1 MRLAILSDIH
11 GNLPALEAVLADLD
25 RRGLD
30 QIVNLGDNAS
40 GPLWPRET
48 MAVLREKNAWIHVS
62 GNHDRQLVRDPPE
75 SHGASDRYAYER
87 LDAADL
93 AWLATLPSEARFE
106 DLLLC
111 HGIPG
116 DDNRYLLE
124 AVSGGTAHLAL
135 ASVIS
140 GLLGDERESLVLCG
154 HSHTPRIVRLDAATT
169 VANPGSV
176 GLQAYE
182 HDVPEPHVVEVGSPH
197 ARYLVLERPGGPGN
211 PGDPGGQGGSWRFE
225 LVALPYDHD
234 AAADQAARN
243 GRPDWERALR
253 TGLLRG

>member
-25 RRGLD
+25 RRRPD
-30 QIVNLGDNAS
+30 QIINLGDNAS

-48 MAVLREKNAWIHVS
+48 LALLRQKSAWIHIS
-62 GNHDRQLVRDPPE
+62 GNHDRQLVRDAPE

-93 AWLATLPSEARFE
+93 AWLAGLPAEARLE
-106 DLLLC
+106 DILFC

-124 AVSGGTAHLAL
+124 EVAGGAVRLAR
-135 ASVIS
+135 ASAIS
-140 GLLGDERESLVLCG
+140 ELLGDERENLVLCG
-154 HSHTPRIVRLDAATT
+154 HSHTPRIVRLDAGTT
-169 VANPGSV
+169 AANPGSV

-182 HDVPEPHVVEVGSPH
+182 HDIPEPHVAEAGSPH
-197 ARYLVLERPGGPGN
+197 ARYLVLERPGGPG
-211 PGDPGGQGGSWRFE
+211 DQGGNWRFE

-234 AAADQAARN
+234 AAADRAARN

-253 TGLLRG
+253 TGLLHG

>member
-11 GNLPALEAVLADLD
+11 GNLPALEAVLTDLD

-48 MAVLREKNAWIHVS
+48 LALLRERTAWIHIS
-62 GNHDRQLVRDPPE
+62 GNHDRQLVRDAPE

-93 AWLATLPSEARFE
+93 AWLATLPSEARLE
-106 DLLLC
+106 DLLFC

-124 AVSGGTAHLAL
+124 EVSGGAVRLAR
-135 ASVIS
+135 ASAVS
-140 GLLGDERESLVLCG
+140 GLLGDQRENLVLCG

-197 ARYLVLERPGGPGN
+197 ARYLVLER
-211 PGDPGGQGGSWRFE
+211 QGKHWRFE
-225 LVALPYDHD
+225 LVAVPYDHD
-234 AAADQAARN
+234 AAAGQAARN

>member
-1 MRLAILSDIH
+1 MRPLAVLSDIH

-25 RRGLD
+25 RRGLTD
-30 QIVNLGDNAS
+30 VVNLGDNAS

-48 MAVLREKNAWIHVS
+48 LAVLREKTGWIHIC

-75 SHGASDRYAYER
+75 SHGASDRYAYGQ

-93 AWLATLPSEARFE
+93 AWLAGLPAEARLE
-106 DLLLC
+106 DVLLC

-124 AVSGGTAHLAL
+124 AVAGGAVRLARP
-135 ASVIS
+135 AAVA
-140 GLLGDERESLVLCG
+140 GLLGEARAGLVLCG
-154 HSHTPRIVRLDAATT
+154 HTHTPRVVRLDAATT

-182 HDVPEPHVVEVGSPH
+182 HDIPEPHVVETGSPH
-197 ARYLVLERPGGPGN
+197 ARYLVLERPDGHP
-211 PGDPGGQGGSWRFE
+211 GSWRFE

-253 TGLLRG
+253 TGLLGG